1 MQINQLPPQAKAF
14 IGYRYLPKKKQP
26 LPTVSIKQLYI
37 DGVALDQI
45 AEIKKLS
52 VHHLQKELTN
62 LFDANEITRRKPRP
76 ETFDLNIKTQSTR
89 LRKNGSSLKEVIA
102 WVKKK
107 TGRNVTAPSVTHW
120 AQSKA
125 VIAELAKDDQ
135 QETHAKSA

>member
-1 MQINQLPPQAKAF
+1 MQLNHLQLQAKAF
-14 IGYRYLPKKKQP
+14 IGYRHLPKKKQSM
-26 LPTVSIKQLYI
+26 PTVSIKQLYI

-52 VHHLQKELTN
+52 VHHLQKELTK

-76 ETFDLNIKTQSTR
+76 ETFDLNIKTEATR
-89 LRKNGSSLKEVIA
+89 LRKSGSSLKNVIA

-107 TGRNVTAPSVTHW
+107 TGRDVTAPSVTHW

-135 QETHAKSA
+135 QPLHAKSA